1 MKLNILIFYILYWP
15 KMRIDTFRIYSF
27 TKDLLRG
34 CFLKNDEAHS
44 THTHLALAHPAAV
57 REKFY
62 AIKFI
67 AKKLQFSSSK
77 VSVAIFSGCQ
87 FEIVGQWWW
96 ALIGCQGGGGDLLQL
111 NWGTL
116 NIFITKAKC
125 FCGLKTSQTTV
136 DISVSCS
143 ALESPRRCPTLW
155 KLGWFGFRFSHRSRL
170 IVYQLILKHTA
181 DQVDHT
187 QEPRAPV
194 SVSVY
199 HYW

>member
-125 FCGLKTSQTTV
+125 FCGLKTSQTQLCLDCICFV
-136 DISVSCS
+136 LS
-143 ALESPRRCPTLW
+143 AGIPKTL
-155 KLGWFGFRFSHRSRL
+155 S
-170 IVYQLILKHTA
+170 YTLKA
-181 DQVDHT
+181 RVVWLQI
-187 QEPRAPV
+187 
-194 SVSVY
+194 
-199 HYW
+199 